1 MKSSGGGAAKKR
13 ADRRQAK
20 FNPGVG
26 PHSVKPVGGGDA
38 LTAPEPAEK
47 RKKALGKLSKK
58 RKAEGGGG
66 GDAPKKSKGDKLAK
80 RKSGGGDS
88 TASGAGGAPSK
99 KHSDAPKHVAA
110 TRKEQK
116 EWSNEQKALQKPNF
130 TLIQEIVGL
139 WERLRVKKLSAADK
153 RALVVSIFKACKGKV
168 ADLANNHKGSRVI
181 QALLKYG
188 TPEERDSVYAE
199 CTPQIA
205 PLAKS
210 LYGHFLVKKL
220 VDATPKEKLPE
231 LLRHVKGSV
240 RSLAKHPVASQVL
253 ESLYFPAPPKEK
265 LAMRVEFY
273 GSEFALF
280 GASGDGGA
288 GAGAVTSLRDA
299 MLRKPIAQRQG
310 MLRQMNAALL
320 PILEKGL
327 VSPSLV
333 HKVLAEYLEIGG
345 PGTKHEAAQSLAA
358 PAFLRMVHTREGA
371 HAVNMMYAHAGAKQR
386 KAVLKALKGNV
397 GRVVRDEHAASAVA
411 FALDATDDTQL
422 AAKIIIAELRNEGLA
437 ELAEDRAARRVLLHA
452 LRPRHTRYVHPQVL
466 ATIPD
471 VAEVMRDA
479 EEARRA
485 LSRGQQP
492 APGDDDD
499 DAEEAEADAE
509 EDDEMMDDEFEE
521 EEEAE
526 EEEQPPQMTKRRS
539 RAAEAGGD
547 DDDDDDDDAGGGDGM
562 DFGVPRKDPAQR
574 RREIFSAPGNL
585 GRSLVAACVGSAAS
599 MLRSATASDVLFE
612 TCAGGADDVVVG
624 AVGAD
629 QMKELHEAVAEAVR
643 ASVAGEEKDEDDDDE
658 DEDEDKDGKVAGSKP
673 GLPLHEDYFSTRTL
687 RRAALEITG
696 DRDGSAPN
704 FAATLWESAVAHDV
718 DAWVGGHGAKV
729 VAAIMRAG
737 DEETRKAC
745 AAALKKSN
753 ATKGK
758 SPEEWAAGFFRERDE
773 GKKKTVATEKR
784 VKRKAEEKASEK
796 TPGKKKA
803 AAAAAAA
810 AAASSGEKTPGKGLS
825 VKTKTPAAKG
835 KASAEGGKSPKS
847 PKETKF
853 SPRLTRAQRAAKEAK
868 AAGKK

>member
-1 MKSSGGGAAKKR
+1 MKASGGGAAKKR

-47 RKKALGKLSKK
+47 RKKALGKVSKK

-66 GDAPKKSKGDKLAK
+66 GDAPNKSKGDKLAK
-80 RKSGGGDS
+80 RESGGGDS
-88 TASGAGGAPSK
+88 TASGAGGETSR
-99 KHSDAPKHVAA
+99 KHSDAPKHVAT

-116 EWSNEQKALQKPNF
+116 EWSNQQKALQKPNF
-130 TLIQEIVGL
+130 TLIQEIVAL
-139 WERLRVKKLSAADK
+139 WERLRVKKISAADK

-168 ADLANNHKGSRVI
+168 ADIANNHKGSRVI

-188 TPEERDSVYAE
+188 TPEERESVYAE
-199 CTPQIA
+199 CAPQIA

-210 LYGHFLVKKL
+210 LYGHFLVQKL
-220 VDATPKEKLPE
+220 VDATSKEKLPE
-231 LLRHVKGSV
+231 LLGHVKGSV

-280 GASGDGGA
+280 GAAGDQGI
-288 GAGAVTSLRDA
+288 AVTSLRDA
-299 MLRKPIAQRQG
+299 MLRKPVAQRQG

-333 HKVLAEYLEIGG
+333 HKVLAEYLDVGG

-358 PAFLRMVHTREGA
+358 PAYLRMVHTREGV
-371 HAVNMMYAHAGAKQR
+371 HAVNMMFAHAGAKQR

-422 AAKIIIAELRNEGLA
+422 AAKIIVAELRNEGLA
-437 ELAEDRAARRVLLHA
+437 ELAEDRAARRVLLHV
-452 LRPRHTRYVHPQVL
+452 LRPRNTRYVHPQVL
-466 ATIPD
+466 ATVPD
-471 VAEVMRDA
+471 VAEVMRAA

-485 LSRGQQP
+485 LSRQR
-492 APGDDDD
+492 APDAEDADRADKMDDEMDDEMDDD
-499 DAEEAEADAE
+499 EM
-509 EDDEMMDDEFEE
+509 DDEMMDDEFEE
-521 EEEAE
+521 TEEEK
-526 EEEQPPQMTKRRS
+526 PQMTKRRS

-547 DDDDDDDDAGGGDGM
+547 DDDDDDGGDDGM
-562 DFGVPRKDPAQR
+562 DFGVPRKNPAQR

-629 QMKELHEAVAEAVR
+629 QMRELHDAVAEAVR
-643 ASVAGEEKDEDDDDE
+643 ASVAGEEKDEDEDE
-658 DEDEDKDGKVAGSKP
+658 DEDEDGNVAGSKP
-673 GLPLHEDYFSTRTL
+673 RLPLHEDYFSTRTL

-696 DRDGSAPN
+696 ERDGSAPN

-737 DEETRKAC
+737 DDETRKAC
-745 AAALKKSN
+745 AAALEKSK

-758 SPEEWAAGFFRERDE
+758 SPEEWAAGFFHSRGD
-773 GKKKTVATEKR
+773 GKKTEAAEKSTT
-784 VKRKAEEKASEK
+784 RKAEEKVFDK
-796 TPGKKKA
+796 TPGKKKVA
-803 AAAAAAA
+803 AAA
-810 AAASSGEKTPGKGLS
+810 GEKTPGKGLS

-868 AAGKK
+868 GKTAGKK